1 MSTPNPN
8 TPPAPTPEDVEKLTK
23 ALEAERAEHKAT
35 KEAARGF
42 RARVASGFGLG
53 EDADDETITARL
65 TDSEAALA
73 ARTAALTKERD
84 EANARAADVEA
95 RWAGEK
101 VDAALREAF
110 AKSGAREEHYEDF
123 RNLAGALFHVD
134 PKTGRVVTKPD
145 APNTVPGSEPLA
157 WIHAELKSRR
167 AFWWPGNVSGNAR
180 GGGIGAN
187 PHGDDSCFR
196 PGPTWNLTAQFAYE
210 GKYGSIAADTARRRY
225 GGGR

>member
-1 MSTPNPN
+1 M
-8 TPPAPTPEDVEKLTK
+8 
-23 ALEAERAEHKAT
+23 
-35 KEAARGF
+35 
-42 RARVASGFGLG
+42 
-53 EDADDETITARL
+53 
-65 TDSEAALA
+65 
-73 ARTAALTKERD
+73 
-84 EANARAADVEA
+84 EA

-110 AKSGAREEHYEDF
+110 AKSGARDEHNEDF

-134 PKTGRVVTKPD
+134 PKSGRVVTMPD

-225 GGGR
+225 GGHCCQPSFADVQASPVKRVNIETTDASTVDISPKSQRTADLHIQREKWRRSSCAALC